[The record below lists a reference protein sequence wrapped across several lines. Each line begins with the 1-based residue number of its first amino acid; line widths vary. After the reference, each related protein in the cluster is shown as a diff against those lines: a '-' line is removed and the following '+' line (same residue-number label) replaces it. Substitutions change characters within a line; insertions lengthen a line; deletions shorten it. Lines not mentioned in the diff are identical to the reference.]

1 MQQTADDQ
9 VIRLP
14 FSNDEQEL
22 GKNST
27 NIAISDENTEREENQ
42 EPEETDGASVVD
54 DKLSSLPSVY
64 RDMQVQMNTSLA
76 GESYASSKIVTWLEN
91 ELKFVNLDWAR
102 ETFFLNVKIQVSGR
116 KQKWLVF
123 L

>member
-1 MQQTADDQ
+1 MMQQTADDQ

-76 GESYASSKIVTWLEN
+76 GESYASSKIVT
-91 ELKFVNLDWAR
+91 
-102 ETFFLNVKIQVSGR
+102 
-116 KQKWLVF
+116 
-123 L
+123 